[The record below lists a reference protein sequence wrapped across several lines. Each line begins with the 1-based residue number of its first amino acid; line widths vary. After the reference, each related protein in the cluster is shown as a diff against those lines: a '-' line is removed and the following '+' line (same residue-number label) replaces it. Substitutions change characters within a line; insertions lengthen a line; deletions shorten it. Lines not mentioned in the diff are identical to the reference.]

1 MVKLKLPVTSL
12 RTKLVA
18 ITLSD
23 PDKFKDTQTLSNLLA
38 APNFLAA
45 AQYTCRPTTFL
56 YNDRPNIKVSVCTYA
71 SRAQTALPTM

>member
-45 AQYTCRPTTFL
+45 AQYTCRPTTMTDQIL
-56 YNDRPNIKVSVCTYA
+56 KLVCVHMHLA
-71 SRAQTALPTM
+71 PKQHCRQCD